1 MTTPAAGGGRRVAVI
16 GGGISGLACAHAL
29 VVEHG
34 AAVELFEASAS
45 VGGKLR
51 TSPFAG
57 LPAVDEGPDAFL
69 ARVPGATELARAV
82 GLGDSLVAPQSGT
95 AAVWWNGLHQIP
107 TGLMLGMPTGV
118 AALSRTRLLT
128 WRGKARA
135 ALEPL
140 LPTTSLSN
148 DALGAFVRARFGNE
162 VHERLVDPLIGSIY
176 AADTDRFSLTAVSQV
191 ADLAASGRS
200 VLVAG
205 RRRRRAPVDG
215 TPVFLAPAAGLESMA
230 TAVADAIDRAGGT
243 VHRSMRVEALTASA
257 TGWHLGGVD
266 AGPFDAVVVATPPAA
281 ASRLLDTAGAVES
294 ASSTATID
302 TADVVIITIAVD
314 ARDWPRRL
322 AGLSGYLVPKPV
334 QSLVTAVSFGSQKWA
349 RWAGGDSVILRIS
362 LGRDGLPVLHLDD
375 TQLVEAAVTEVGAQL
390 GLDLQPSAVRVS
402 RWPGAFPQY
411 RPHHAAR
418 VAEIRRHL
426 PDGIA
431 VAGAAFDGI
440 GIPAC
445 VRSGLTAAARVG
457 T

>member
-1 MTTPAAGGGRRVAVI
+1 VI

-29 VVEHG
+29 AVEHG

-45 VGGKLR
+45 VGGKMR

-69 ARVPGATELARAV
+69 ARVPGASTLARAV

-107 TGLMLGMPTGV
+107 AGLMLGMPTGV

-140 LPTTSLSN
+140 LPTTSLSG
-148 DALGAFVRARFGNE
+148 DSLGAFVRARFGDE
-162 VHERLVDPLIGSIY
+162 VHERLVDPLVGSIY
-176 AADTDRFSLTAVSQV
+176 ATDTDRFSLAAVSQV

-205 RRRRRAPVDG
+205 RRRRQAPVDRS
-215 TPVFLAPAAGLESMA
+215 PVFLAPATGLGSMA
-230 TAVADAIDRAGGT
+230 TAVADAIVRAGGA
-243 VHRSMRVEALTASA
+243 VYRSAPVEALSASA
-257 TGWHLGGVD
+257 KGWHLDGVD
-266 AGPFDAVVVATPPAA
+266 AGPFDAVVVATPPSA
-281 ASRLLDTAGAVES
+281 ASRLLATSGAVDS
-294 ASSTATID
+294 ASGTASID
-302 TADVVIITIAVD
+302 TADVVIVTIAVD
-314 ARDWPRRL
+314 SRHWPPHL

-334 QSLVTAVSFGSQKWA
+334 QALVTAVSFGSQKWA
-349 RWAGGDSVILRIS
+349 HWASGDSVILRIS

-375 TQLVEAAVTEVGAQL
+375 ARLVDAAVTEAGVHL
-390 GLDLQPSAVRVS
+390 GLDLQPTAVRVS

-426 PDGIA
+426 PAGIA

-445 VRSGLTAAARVG
+445 VRSGLAAAARVG